1 MIFQKSL
8 GILFKVEIRS
18 ISEVQGVKNYDGK
31 SDRAEGESFEV
42 R

>member
-1 MIFQKSL
+1 L
-8 GILFKVEIRS
+8 GILLEEEIRT

-31 SDRAEGESFEV
+31 SDKAEGESLEV